1 MSVLILPGL
10 HDSDAGHWQSRWEA
24 QDQTLRRLRQ
34 DDWET
39 PRCADWMATLDEAVE
54 RAGSEIVLVA
64 HSLSCALVAHWA
76 VVASPHRVH
85 GALLVAPADPLGIPA
100 GPQGFAPMPMQ
111 RFGFPSIVVAST
123 TDPFVTIVGA
133 AAFAAAWGSTF
144 VNIGDAGHINTGS
157 GFGEWPEGLVLLRRL
172 QPPSVPTA

>member
-1 MSVLILPGL
+1 M
-10 HDSDAGHWQSRWEA
+10 
-24 QDQTLRRLRQ
+24 RRLRQ

-39 PRCADWMATLDEAVE
+39 PQCADWMATLDEAVE
-54 RAGSEIVLVA
+54 CAGSEIVLVA

-76 VVASPHRVH
+76 VVASRHRVH
-85 GALLVAPADPLGIPA
+85 GALLVAPADPLSIPA

-123 TDPFVTIVGA
+123 TDPFVTVEGA

-157 GFGEWPEGLVLLRRL
+157 GFGEWPGRTGALATTAAAVSAYCLSQSVHKREIRIVEGFRI
-172 QPPSVPTA
+172 